1 MSKKACFYISHLT
14 VSHVIYFSMYNK
26 HISPLEF
33 LRAFN
38 GFWKLWF
45 FYFVLGFSGMYYHA
59 SQSLLLKA
67 LGFGVFLIPYIKN
80 TTFLS
85 LATTRSFLGLF
96 FFFSFLFLLSSVA
109 KFRIILFALS
119 KFTAFGETSRY
130 GVFLVFYEGLGTE
143 CHWNDGCYKK
153 PWLLNNYVFSSIS
166 ITISIIIIKRAEQ
179 KSLGLAKH

>member
-14 VSHVIYFSMYNK
+14 ISHVIYFFMYNK

-33 LRAFN
+33 LGSFN
-38 GFWKLWF
+38 GFWEFWF
-45 FYFVLGFSGMYYHA
+45 FCFVLGFSGMYYHA

-85 LATTRSFLGLF
+85 LATTRRFFLV
-96 FFFSFLFLLSSVA
+96 FFSFLFLLSSVP
-109 KFRIILFALS
+109 KFRMILFALS

-130 GVFLVFYEGLGTE
+130 GVFLVFYEQLGTE
-143 CHWNDGCYKK
+143 CHWNNGCYKK
-153 PWLLNNYVFSSIS
+153 PWLLNYYVFSSIS
-166 ITISIIIIKRAEQ
+166 ITISSIIIKRAEQ